1 MFDPEAN
8 NAIVLRLAEVLNGRA
23 QLRCNYSWREPMASK
38 Y

>member
-23 QLRCNYSWREPMASK
+23 AIALQLQLV
-38 Y
+38 